1 MKYIVIGL
9 GDYGFALA
17 EELASVG
24 HEVIGV
30 DNKPSHVEPLKD
42 KLAAAFVMDATDEQA
57 LTALP
62 LHNVDAV
69 IVAIGEN
76 FGVSVRVTA
85 LLKQLKVEHIFARA
99 NDVVHRSVMQAFGIE
114 KILSPEADAAHK
126 MVEIIEFGY
135 DFEVFHVDK
144 DHAVVKLSVPDKL
157 IGYSVPQ
164 LRLED
169 EFGLRLIATIRGKVK
184 KNTLGI
190 NYTERNVLTEVPND
204 LALESGDQLVVFG
217 KFVNFRRFWNAL

>member
-1 MKYIVIGL
+1 M
-9 GDYGFALA
+9 
-17 EELASVG
+17 
-24 HEVIGV
+24 
-30 DNKPSHVEPLKD
+30 
-42 KLAAAFVMDATDEQA
+42 
-57 LTALP
+57 P

>member
-42 KLAAAFVMDATDEQA
+42 KLAAAFVMDAADEQA